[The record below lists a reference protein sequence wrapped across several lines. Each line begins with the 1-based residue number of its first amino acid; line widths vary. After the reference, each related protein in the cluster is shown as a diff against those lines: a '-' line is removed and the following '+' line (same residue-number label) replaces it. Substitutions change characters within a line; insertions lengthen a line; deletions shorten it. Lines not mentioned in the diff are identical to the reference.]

1 MNNMLKK
8 LIRILP
14 IIVVIALS
22 SGCGLF
28 VSSAGLD
35 QQGNQANSA
44 LAATVISSEKDV
56 EAQKLINEYFNLLF
70 SLPTV
75 DEYTENSV
83 KGVIPDNIREHIA
96 SKTISEGDGNP
107 EIGIHLPRFVSLNG
121 ETIISYEIP
130 KITDNTGEDSA
141 YISSSFISRNEETMT
156 FFCKIKAKATVV
168 PDNVFLES
176 YTQEDD
182 NSFKKNKNI
191 DPELADTICV
201 ELKYDV
207 ELVEEDGKLKILR
220 AIESNIKPGLKN
232 RLFLM
237 NNENTT
243 RLPYLDISK
252 KADGSGYNNPA
263 DGEVYEAEKSVISSL
278 FKNFVALDRERM
290 NLLSYKWDQGFDEVK
305 EYFDNLGITKDQER
319 NIEVII
325 LTKEYAQEM
334 PFESLPLRYNME
346 KIKSID
352 NITVSLH
359 PAYSEKRKLYFVN
372 FDATV
377 QRINGITD
385 EDFRYRYDYLVIM
398 ATNDDGQAIIDNIKL
413 NEYYVLQ

>member
-28 VSSAGLD
+28 VPASGSE

-44 LAATVISSEKDV
+44 LAATVISSEKDA
-56 EAQKLINEYFNLLF
+56 EAQKLINEYFKLLYA
-70 SLPTV
+70 STSV
-75 DEYTENSV
+75 DEYTINSV
-83 KGVIPDNIREHIA
+83 TGIIPDNLREHIA
-96 SKTISEGDGNP
+96 TKTISEGDGNP

-130 KITDNTGEDSA
+130 GNTEGDISYIT
-141 YISSSFISRNEETMT
+141 SSFISKNEEKIT
-156 FFCKIKAKATVV
+156 FFCKVKAKAKVV

-176 YTQEDD
+176 YAQQDD
-182 NSFKKNKNI
+182 NSFKKHKNI
-191 DPELADTICV
+191 APELADTICV

-207 ELVEEDGKLKILR
+207 ELMEEDGKLKILR

-237 NNENTT
+237 NNENIT

-252 KADGSGYNNPA
+252 KADGSGYNNPV

-278 FKNFVALDRERM
+278 FKNFVTLDRERM
-290 NLLSYKWDQGFDEVK
+290 NLLSYKWDQGFDVVK
-305 EYFDNLGITKDQER
+305 EYFDNLGITKDQEK
-319 NIEVII
+319 NTEVII

-385 EDFRYRYDYLVIM
+385 ENFRYRYDYLVIM
-398 ATNDDGQAIIDNIKL
+398 ATNDDGQAITDNIKL